1 MRFVLGQR
9 FIDFIRRK
17 KKLPSDIQMIF
28 KNIKKNIKKNKKIR
42 VCFFVLFDS
51 TFPAKLVYEKM
62 LLNDKFL
69 PFVVV
74 IPKIKIDNG
83 KCSVDFDLLNKSY
96 NTLADEL
103 PNVYSSYDVQ
113 RNVFIDF
120 SDKYDLVCSANLY
133 DHYTL
138 EQYKIRNITKHSLC
152 FNIPYA
158 YFVTSYL
165 FDFVKIDVQ
174 KMFWRIFVENKYNK
188 SVYISSGIPAKKVV
202 VSGYPRL
209 DELAEVQK
217 ERNRIRKKII
227 IAPHSISLKSP
238 KGVEFAEWLNFCDS
252 LLMLPEKYPNID
264 FVFRPHSLLFVKLLE
279 ENIWSQEKIDAY
291 IAKMKSYSNV
301 VYQDGGDFSF
311 DFVNSDGIIHDCGSF
326 LAEYLLTGNPACYMQ
341 TKKENRKFYT
351 ELGRK
356 CLDHYYIADT
366 ETILL
371 RFIDEVILKGLDP
384 MKDKRNK
391 FVEQNLKHNY
401 GTSADYIV
409 KNIQYSLY
417 KS

>member
-1 MRFVLGQR
+1 MRFVLGQK

-74 IPKIKIDNG
+74 IPKIKLDN
-83 KCSVDFDLLNKSY
+83 LLNKSY

-188 SVYISSGIPAKKVV
+188 SVYISSRIPAEKVV

-227 IAPHSISLKSP
+227 IAPHSVSLKYP
-238 KGVEFAEWLNFCDS
+238 KGVEFAEWLNFGDF
-252 LLMLPEKYPNID
+252 LLTLPKKYPNID
-264 FVFRPHSLLFVKLLE
+264 FVFRPHPFLFAKLLE
-279 ENIWSQEKIDAY
+279 EDIWPKEKIDNY
-291 IAKMKSYSNV
+291 IVTMKGYPNV
-301 VYQDGGDFSF
+301 IYQEGGDFSF

-326 LAEYLLTGNPACYMQ
+326 LVEYLLTEHPACYMQ
-341 TKKENRKFYT
+341 TKKENCRFYT
-351 ELGRK
+351 KLGQK
-356 CLDHYYIADT
+356 CLEHCYIADT
-366 ETILL
+366 ESAILK
-371 RFIDEVILKGLDP
+371 FIDEIILKENDF
-384 MKDKRNK
+384 MQEKRVK
-391 FVEQNLKHNY
+391 FVESNLKFNY
-401 GTSADYIV
+401 GNSADFIV
-409 KNIQYSLY
+409 KNILHSLY
-417 KS
+417 KN